1 MSLTSCTLLV
11 TRQEDRS
18 MALTRSLRQQLGL
31 GNARTVILR
40 VGAHSA
46 TIPLK
51 TLNRKGDF
59 AVLTSSLA
67 SAIRLPSSGKCL
79 IRSAKGREIQLGP
92 LIGILTAVSN
102 HPTLPFGPRT
112 GFIRDLMAAGKDR
125 SFFFGFSP
133 HSVNWQS
140 DTVVGYF
147 QSPGGGWIRKTVP
160 LPDVVYNRLPNRSA
174 EKTASLREFKEKF
187 VQRKI
192 PFFNWSFFDKWDVYR
207 LLDGDRDASQHVP
220 DSQINPTTEDIR
232 RMLER
237 HRFLYLKPTA
247 GSLGFGIFR
256 LTHNPG
262 KGYFLRYR
270 KNGSNV
276 LMRFPRFEGL
286 ISMLRKQK
294 LRMSQYVAQQGIR
307 LIEIDGC
314 PIDFRFHLT
323 KNGQDEWVVS
333 GIGAKKA
340 GKGSVTTHVR
350 TGGELMVPEQVLRTI
365 KGENA
370 DSTLQKAK
378 DVAIKLAKAIEQEYP
393 HLLGEL
399 GLDLGIDQSDNV
411 WMFEANSKPGRT
423 IFKHPQLK
431 QQGKDASANLFEH
444 CLYLSRFAERRE

>member
-1 MSLTSCTLLV
+1 MSVTSCTILV
-11 TRQEDRS
+11 NRQEDRS
-18 MALTRSLRQQLGL
+18 LALTRSLRQQLEL
-31 GNARTVILR
+31 DSTRTVVLR
-40 VGAHSA
+40 VGAHTA
-46 TIPLK
+46 TVPLK

-59 AVLTSSLA
+59 AVLSSALA

-79 IRSAKGREIQLGP
+79 IRSSGGKELQIGP
-92 LIGILTAVSN
+92 LVGILTSVTS

-112 GFIRDLMAAGKDR
+112 AFIRDLMAAGKDR

-133 HSVNWQS
+133 QSVNWENE
-140 DTVVGYF
+140 TVTGYF
-147 QSPGGGWIRKTVP
+147 RAPGGGWTRKTVP
-160 LPDVVYNRLPNRSA
+160 LPDVVYNRLPNRTA
-174 EKTASLREFKEKF
+174 EKSASLRDLKEKF
-187 VQRKI
+187 VQRRI
-192 PFFNWSFFDKWDVYR
+192 PLFNWSFFDKWDVYR
-207 LLDGDRDASQHVP
+207 LLDGDRDASRHVP
-220 DSQINPTTEDIR
+220 DSQINPSTEDIR

-237 HRFLYLKPTA
+237 HRFIYLKPTA

-256 LTHNPG
+256 LTFNPG

-286 ISMLRKQK
+286 INMLRKQK
-294 LRMSQYVAQQGIR
+294 IKMSQYVAQQGIR
-307 LIEIDGC
+307 LIEIDSC

-323 KNGQDEWVVS
+323 KNGKNEWVVS

-340 GKGSVTTHVR
+340 GRGSVTTHVR
-350 TGGELMVPEQVLRTI
+350 TGGQLMVPEQVLT
-365 KGENA
+365 
-370 DSTLQKAK
+370 TLQGDLAGATLEKAK
-378 DVAIKLAKAIEQEYP
+378 EVAIKLAKAIEREYP
-393 HLLGEL
+393 HRLGEL

-444 CLYLSRFAERRE
+444 FLFLSRFAERRE